1 MLNSALPLH
10 SFFLHEPISGPLLV
24 RQGGD
29 VRLPLARG
37 GVPMHTRPNV
47 YREMIRQICADYPG
61 LPDVREMT
69 ETEIEFFYD
78 GLRPALRK
86 ATTPHG

>member
-1 MLNSALPLH
+1 
-10 SFFLHEPISGPLLV
+10 
-24 RQGGD
+24 
-29 VRLPLARG
+29 
-37 GVPMHTRPNV
+37 MHTRPNV

-86 ATTPHG
+86 ATTSHHG